1 MNNTTKVTKESMQ
14 KSLKVISGDR
24 DRTNIL
30 KKWEQQA
37 IAFLVQIIPGWVT
50 SDMLTFTGFLGS
62 VLVFVS
68 FVLARFLAPEYMLLG
83 VLGFAISWFG
93 DSLDGRL
100 AYYRHLERKNYGFAL
115 DMTITLIME
124 HQALEYGLVL
134 QLDLGYR
141 LDSFHVHLTYQ
152 KLQQPQ

>member
-14 KSLKVISGDR
+14 KSMKVISGDR

-100 AYYRHLERKNYGFAL
+100 AYYRHLERKNYGFTL
-115 DMTITLIME
+115 DMTIDWVGIIMI
-124 HQALEYGLVL
+124 GLGFMVYM
-134 QLDLGYR
+134 DGYFAFIGFCCI
-141 LDSFHVHLTYQ
+141 LLS
-152 KLQQPQ
+152 